1 MTFTT
6 RPELQGTFGM
16 VTSTHW
22 LASASGMKI
31 LEAGGNAFDAAVA
44 TGFVLN
50 VVEPQLVGPLGDLP
64 ALIWP
69 AGDDTPRMICGQGP
83 APAGATVAHY
93 RAEGLTLI
101 PGSGLLAT
109 VIPGAFD
116 AWMLMLRDWG
126 TKPLR
131 EVLEPAIY
139 YAEHGY
145 PILPITVD
153 AIAGQAEVF
162 RTEWPTSAE
171 VWLPGGA
178 VPKPGDIFRNPQLAA
193 FWRRLLDE
201 AEAVE
206 GREAQIDAA
215 RRIFSQGFVAEA
227 IDTYLRDATVLDG
240 ASGHRKGV
248 LTGVDMAGWEAT
260 IEPALCGTYHGWD
273 IWKGGFWSQGPSLL
287 QALGMLGHKTLDPG
301 DDADLIHHAVEALQ
315 LAFADRDT
323 YYGDP
328 DHSAIPP
335 DLLSDAYAQD
345 RAALITPTASRD
357 LRPGRLDEV
366 LADAFLTRATRTVP
380 DGAGAGG
387 GEPTNA
393 HLTKREGD
401 TVHLDVVDGA
411 GNMVSATPSGG
422 WLQSNPVVPGLGV
435 PLNTRAQMFWL
446 DEGLPTTLAP
456 GRRPRTTLSPSMA
469 RAPDG
474 TRLAFGTPGGDS
486 QDQWQLMMLLRL
498 VHQGMNLQEAIDA
511 PLALSSHLQSSF
523 YPRTVRPN
531 HLLLEPAF
539 GQEAIAALRAR
550 GHDIEVTDPWALGRL
565 TAAARTPTGLLK
577 AAATPRLVQ
586 AYAAGR

>member
-1 MTFTT
+1 MTCTT

-22 LASASGMKI
+22 LASAAGMKI
-31 LEAGGNAFDAAVA
+31 LEAGGNAFDSAAA

-50 VVEPQLVGPLGDLP
+50 FAEPQLVGPLGDMP

-69 AGDDTPRMICGQGP
+69 AGEDVPQMICGQGT
-83 APAGATVAHY
+83 APQEATVEHY
-93 RAEGLTLI
+93 RSEGVQMI
-101 PGSGLLAT
+101 PGAGLLAT

-139 YAEHGY
+139 YAEQGY
-145 PILPITVD
+145 PMLALTSD
-153 AIAGQAEVF
+153 AIARQAEVF
-162 RTEWPTSAE
+162 KAEWPTSAE
-171 VWLPGGA
+171 VWLPGGSA
-178 VPKPGDIFRNPQLAA
+178 PQAGEIFRNTQLAA
-193 FWRRLLDE
+193 FWRRLLQE
-201 AEAVE
+201 AEAVA
-206 GREAQIDAA
+206 GREAQIEAA
-215 RRIFSQGFVAEA
+215 REAFYRGFVAEA
-227 IDTYLRDATVLDG
+227 IDAYLREACVLDG
-240 ASGHRKGV
+240 EGAHRKGV
-248 LTGVDMAGWEAT
+248 LTGDDMAGWQAT
-260 IEPALCGTYHGWD
+260 VEPALTGSYHGWE

-287 QALGMLGHKTLDPG
+287 QALGLLEHAALDPS
-301 DDADLIHHAVEALQ
+301 DDAAIIHVAVEALK

-328 DHSAIPP
+328 DHAAIPP
-335 DLLSDAYAQD
+335 ELLSDDYAAE
-345 RAALITPTASRD
+345 RAKLLTATASME
-357 LRPGRLDEV
+357 LRPGRLDAA
-366 LADAFLTRATRTVP
+366 LADGFLERAMRRVP
-380 DGAGAGG
+380 EAAGVGG

-393 HLTKREGD
+393 HLTQKEGD
-401 TVHLDVVDGA
+401 TVHLDVVDAA
-411 GNMVSATPSGG
+411 GNIVSATPSGG

-446 DEGLPTTLAP
+446 DEGVPTTLAP
-456 GRRPRTTLSPSMA
+456 GRRPRTPLSPSMA

-523 YPRTVRPN
+523 YPRTVRPG
-531 HLLLEPAF
+531 HLMVEPSF
-539 GQEAIAALRAR
+539 GDAPIAALRER
-550 GHDIEVTDPWALGRL
+550 GHDVEVTAPWALGRL
-565 TAAARTPTGLLK
+565 TAAAGTPSGLLK